1 MKNLKEIK
9 VILNEY
15 KLKNNSNN
23 SNLEFM
29 TKQIP
34 TSNLFEIFKFNF
46 WNHYKFIQLKK
57 NKNKY
62 QMM

>member
-46 WNHYKFIQLKK
+46 
-57 NKNKY
+57 
-62 QMM
+62 